1 MTRAGRSPLAAEL
14 PLMAKKRSAK
24 PPTRRPSVT
33 TVSLDTKRK
42 MVVGSVNPE
51 LFEGLNPDAA
61 QAWRHNT
68 LGRLLLFSFHAFE
81 ARLLESYHA
90 AGFSDV
96 RQAHLNA
103 LRHLD
108 LNTGT
113 RIIDLAARAGVSKGA
128 MGKIVVDCKRLGLI
142 DLRADPADR
151 RAKIVSYSKKGR
163 ALVEVTRRAARRIEA
178 DFAKLLG
185 ATRYEELRG
194 HLVTLREQILHRP
207 PS

>member
-1 MTRAGRSPLAAEL
+1 
-14 PLMAKKRSAK
+14 MAKKRSAK
-24 PPTRRPSVT
+24 SPSRRPSVT

-42 MVVGSVNPE
+42 MVVGSANPE
-51 LFEGLNPDAA
+51 LFEGLDPDPA

-81 ARLLESYHA
+81 ARLLDSYHA
-90 AGFSDV
+90 AGFSGV

-113 RIIDLAARAGVSKGA
+113 RIIDLAARAGVTKAA
-128 MGKIVVDCKRLGLI
+128 MGKLVADCRRLGLI
-142 DLRADPADR
+142 DLRADPADG

-178 DFAKLLG
+178 DFAHLIG
-185 ATRYEELRG
+185 TAQYEELRG
-194 HLVTLREQILHRP
+194 HLVMLREQILHPRP
-207 PS
+207 S

>member
-1 MTRAGRSPLAAEL
+1 
-14 PLMAKKRSAK
+14 MAKTRSAK
-24 PPTRRPSVT
+24 PSTRRPSVT
-33 TVSLDTKRK
+33 TVSFDTKRK
-42 MVVGSVNPE
+42 IVVGSGNPE
-51 LFEGLNPDAA
+51 LFEGLDRDPA

-113 RIIDLAARAGVSKGA
+113 RIIDLAARAGVTKGA
-128 MGKIVVDCKRLGLI
+128 MGKIVVDCEQLGLVE
-142 DLRADPADR
+142 LRSDPAGG

-178 DFAKLLG
+178 DFAKLIG
-185 ATRYEELRG
+185 AADYEELRG
-194 HLVTLREQILHRP
+194 HLVTLRQKILHLPR
-207 PS
+207 S